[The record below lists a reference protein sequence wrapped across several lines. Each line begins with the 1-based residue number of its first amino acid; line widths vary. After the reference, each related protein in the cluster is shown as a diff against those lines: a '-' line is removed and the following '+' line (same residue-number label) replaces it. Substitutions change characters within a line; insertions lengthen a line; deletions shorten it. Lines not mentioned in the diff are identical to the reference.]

1 MRYSD
6 HPFPPYTYVPG
17 KSPHPRSDASG
28 HSFGEPEPHVSTFD
42 VGKWREPPEYLF
54 GVDLFNAEF
63 YWESHEQWEALWH
76 SVGRRGDV
84 ADFLKG
90 LIKLAAA
97 NVKRLEGNDSGVQR
111 HADRATQLFAKVC
124 VSHEV
129 LAGLELSRLVDIAKR
144 HGDEHAT
151 INSHRVTLRL
161 KGISQI

>member
-6 HPFPPYTYVPG
+6 QPFPPYTYVPG
-17 KSPHPRSDASG
+17 KCPHPRSDASG

-42 VGKWREPPEYLF
+42 VSKWRESCEYLY
-54 GVDLFNAEF
+54 GIDLFNSEF

-76 SVGRRGDV
+76 SVGRRGEL

-97 NVKRLEGNDSGVQR
+97 NVKRLEGNDAGVQR
-111 HADRATQLFAKVC
+111 HANRAAQLFGNVR

-129 LAGLELSRLVDIAKR
+129 MAGLELNRLVDIAK
-144 HGDEHAT
+144 HYGEEHAM
-151 INSHRVTLRL
+151 IDGDRVTLRL
-161 KGISQI
+161 MGIAQ